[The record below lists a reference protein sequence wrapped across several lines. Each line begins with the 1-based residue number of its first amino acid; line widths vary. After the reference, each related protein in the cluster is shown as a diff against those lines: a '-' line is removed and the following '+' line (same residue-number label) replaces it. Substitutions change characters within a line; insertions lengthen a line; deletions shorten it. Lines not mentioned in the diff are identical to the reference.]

1 MTPEDLERLN
11 KLKDSLP
18 LKHQTKRLV
27 LESLLIKELNGV
39 IKKQNDEI
47 DMLIKQKKYLQSKLR
62 EKHEEKK
69 EREEKK

>member
-1 MTPEDLERLN
+1 MTPEDLERLD
-11 KLKDSLP
+11 KLKDSHP

-62 EKHEEKK
+62 EKHGEKK
-69 EREEKK
+69 EKEKKK

>member
-1 MTPEDLERLN
+1 MTPEDLERLD
-11 KLKDSLP
+11 KLKDSHP

-47 DMLIKQKKYLQSKLR
+47 DM
-62 EKHEEKK
+62 
-69 EREEKK
+69 